1 MYISLCERLSRTDEN
16 LPLLPLKNEF
26 EYKHVKL
33 PVRPLNDG
41 ERCLAITLGIGK
53 LIEAEVL
60 LRKVLPK
67 HCEFFGVDPSALY
80 NKALVE
86 SYNCTFF
93 EAAIGDKTEGSKY
106 FHIRHVALEEYS
118 TEIVGRSNVINWLS
132 IDIQAEEIALFP
144 SLLKYGLLDK
154 LNMHVCQLNM
164 ELHLAPF
171 RLLPPRTGVVPIFK
185 FLADALMSRRFHFY
199 FQTL

>member
-1 MYISLCERLSRTDEN
+1 LCERLSRTDEN

-33 PVRPLNDG
+33 PVRPLNVKFNIYQSVVDFS
-41 ERCLAITLGIGK
+41 LAFQRKNFSEKITITLGIGK

-86 SYNCTFF
+86 SYNGTFF
-93 EAAIGDKTEGSKY
+93 EAAIGDKTEVKNALILTDKGYK
-106 FHIRHVALEEYS
+106 FLRIKHVALEEFL
-118 TEIVGRSNVINWLS
+118 TNTVG
-132 IDIQAEEIALFP
+132 
-144 SLLKYGLLDK
+144 K
-154 LNMHVCQLNM
+154 
-164 ELHLAPF
+164 
-171 RLLPPRTGVVPIFK
+171 
-185 FLADALMSRRFHFY
+185 
-199 FQTL
+199 